1 MAMHAPEF
9 LLKYKNLVIFTQQ
22 GMEKLN
28 DQTTIDF
35 AKSTNHNYHNL
46 EALKQIM
53 EKRNR
58 IECLQD
64 SGFMRVPKQKTC
76 SKCKDKGHNSRTC
89 KKPQ

>member
-1 MAMHAPEF
+1 
-9 LLKYKNLVIFTQQ
+9 
-22 GMEKLN
+22 MEKLN

-58 IECLQD
+58 IKCLQD

-76 SKCKDKGHNSRTC
+76 SKCKDKGHNSHTC
-89 KKPQ
+89 KKL